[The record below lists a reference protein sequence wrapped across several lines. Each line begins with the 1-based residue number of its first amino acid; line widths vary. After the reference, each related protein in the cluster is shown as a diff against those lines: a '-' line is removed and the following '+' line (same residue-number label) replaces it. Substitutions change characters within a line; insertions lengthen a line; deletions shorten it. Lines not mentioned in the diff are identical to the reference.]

1 VKAGTAIAATTACA
15 LALMGE
21 GAVVHGVT
29 IDTRPV
35 RPVAAT
41 TELATERLSDEER
54 ITRVANAVLRAPV
67 YRQPT
72 ADSPLAWRLRLQ
84 TEDGPLEVYLV
95 LESKLDSLG
104 RVWLRVRLPKRPN
117 GSTGWVTENALS
129 DLRIVRTK
137 LRVDRRSLRA
147 TLYRDGR
154 NVWTSR
160 IGIGAARTPTPVGH
174 YWIRSRLRNLHG
186 NSAYGPWAFGTAAYS
201 VLSDWPGGG
210 VVGVHGTDQPGLIPG
225 RPSHGCIRV
234 PNDKIRRLAL
244 IMPIGTP
251 VQIV

>member
-1 VKAGTAIAATTACA
+1 MTACV

-21 GAVVHGVT
+21 GAVVQGAT
-29 IDTRPV
+29 SDTRPV

-41 TELATERLSDEER
+41 TALGAERLSDEER
-54 ITRVANAVLRAPV
+54 VTRVANAVLRAPV
-67 YRQPT
+67 YRLPT
-72 ADSPLAWRLRLQ
+72 TASPLAGRLRLQ

-104 RVWLRVRLPKRPN
+104 RVWFRVRLPKRPN
-117 GSTGWVTENALS
+117 GRTGTEGALS
-129 DLRIVRTK
+129 DLRVVRTK
-137 LRVDRRSLRA
+137 LRIDRRTLRA

-154 NVWTSR
+154 IVWASR
-160 IGIGAARTPTPVGH
+160 IAIGAAGTPTPAGR
-174 YWIRSRLRNLHG
+174 YWIRSRLRNLRG
-186 NSAYGPWAFGTAAYS
+186 NRAYGPWAFGTAAYS

-210 VVGVHGTDQPGLIPG
+210 VVGVHGTNQPGLIPG

-251 VQIV
+251 MQIV

>member
-1 VKAGTAIAATTACA
+1 VKARTRIAATAACA

-21 GAVVHGVT
+21 GVVVHGAT
-29 IDTRPV
+29 IDARPV

-72 ADSPLAWRLRLQ
+72 AASPLAGRLRLQ

-95 LESKLDSLG
+95 LESTLDSLS

-117 GSTGWVTENALS
+117 GGTGWVTEDALS
-129 DLRIVRTK
+129 DLRVLRTK
-137 LRVDRRSLRA
+137 LRIDRRTLRA

-154 NVWTSR
+154 SVWTSR
-160 IGIGAARTPTPVGH
+160 IGIGAARTPTPVGR
-174 YWIRSRLRNLHG
+174 YWIRSRLRNLRG

-201 VLSDWPGGG
+201 VISDWPGGG
-210 VVGVHGTDQPGLIPG
+210 VVGVHGTNQPGLIPS

-234 PNDKIRRLAL
+234 PNAKIRRLAL

-251 VQIV
+251 MQVV